1 MLDRVAVHQTRLRTP
16 GLGLDAKGVAMGA
29 KGLVLL
35 PSLDRLVAFLA
46 LYSQGGSLEDIL
58 RSLSVDVVKSKL
70 GAREVVLTFA
80 AESCDRMD
88 RVAEVARLAGGYTFT
103 GTSRHFVQ
111 YRDGA
116 APFGYDVPQIA
127 STEAAVAL
135 YHNQFSQAYEVERKV
150 EIRSLLLR
158 LEPHVD
164 PATAREPGPKWIC
177 AEHGLGPALV
187 AYFVRSQV
195 DGEVAVGEWPPE
207 SSFDEGAVR
216 RYLFRIPDLPPRM
229 VPLLSKTPGLGVFQ
243 PVSDGAAVEIG
254 FRHPVNLRACPV
266 FVSGGLVL
274 FRGHGK
280 EPLELERLPA
290 LGALAGFAKVTLRL
304 EGEPSRIARSSGAPE
319 AVSLALRLVPST
331 EPWRSVT
338 ATFVPTAEL
347 PVLRRIAYV
356 LGPDTLRRATIAI
369 TAEGA
374 FVRNATGIEA
384 IPVGVFFREVHP
396 GLFVPAGFD
405 PLPAVS
411 PEVLYRALGAPSG
424 QIIFLHRDG
433 RAVGVAGSSFV
444 ALEAALLE
452 AHGWA
457 PLQTATIES
466 ALVTELPEVEL
477 VSPGF
482 RPMRDVESVAEPG
495 AGGAPPAPTE

>member
-58 RSLSVDVVKSKL
+58 RSLTVEVVKSKL

-88 RVAEVARLAGGYTFT
+88 RLAEVARLAGGYTFT

-116 APFGYDVPQIA
+116 APFGYDVPQIVA
-127 STEAAVAL
+127 TDLALAL
-135 YHNQFSQAYEVERKV
+135 YHNQFSQAYEVERAV
-150 EIRSLLLR
+150 DVRSLLLR

-164 PATAREPGPKWIC
+164 PSTAREPGPKWIC

-195 DGEVAVGEWPPE
+195 DGEVAVAEWPPE
-207 SSFDEGAVR
+207 SSFDEGPVR

-229 VPLLSKTPGLGVFQ
+229 IPLLAHTPGLGVYQ
-243 PVSDGAAVEIG
+243 PVSDGAAVQLG

-266 FVSGGLVL
+266 FGSGGLVL
-274 FRGHGK
+274 FRGNGQ

-290 LGALAGFAKVTLRL
+290 LGALSGFARVTLRL
-304 EGEPSRIARSSGAPE
+304 EGEPSKVASSAGAPE
-319 AVSLALRLVPST
+319 LVALQLRLVPST

-338 ATFVPTAEL
+338 ATFVPVREL

-356 LGPDTLRRATIAI
+356 LGPDTLRRATIAM

-374 FVRNATGIEA
+374 FVRNPTGIEA
-384 IPVGVFFREVHP
+384 IPVGEFFREVHP

-405 PLPAVS
+405 PLPAVA

-424 QIIFLHRDG
+424 QVIFLHRDG
-433 RAVGVAGSSFV
+433 RAVGIAGSAFAS
-444 ALEAALLE
+444 LETALLE
-452 AHGWA
+452 AHSWA
-457 PLQTATIES
+457 PLAASTMES
-466 ALVTELPEVEL
+466 GLATELPEVEL
-477 VSPGF
+477 GSPGF
-482 RPMRDVESVAEPG
+482 RPMRDVASLVEGGASPAEP
-495 AGGAPPAPTE
+495 E

>member
-16 GLGLDAKGVAMGA
+16 GIGLDAKGVAMGA

-46 LYSQGGSLEDIL
+46 LYTQGGSLEDIL
-58 RSLSVDVVKSKL
+58 RSLSVEVVKSKL

-127 STEAAVAL
+127 TTEAALSL
-135 YHNQFSQAYEVERKV
+135 YHNQFSQVYDVERRV
-150 EIRSLLLR
+150 EVRSLLLR
-158 LEPHVD
+158 LEPHLD
-164 PATAREPGPKWIC
+164 PSTLREGGPKWIC

-195 DGEVAVGEWPPE
+195 EGEVAVGEWPPE
-207 SSFDEGAVR
+207 SSFDEGPVR
-216 RYLFRIPDLPPRM
+216 RYLFRIPELPARM
-229 VPLLSKTPGLGVFQ
+229 VPLLSKTPGLGVFL
-243 PVSDGAAVEIG
+243 PVAEGAAVELG
-254 FRHPVNLRACPV
+254 FKHPVNLRACPV
-266 FVSGGLVL
+266 FGSQGLVL
-274 FRGHGK
+274 FRGQGA
-280 EPLELERLPA
+280 PLELERLPA
-290 LGALAGFAKVTLRL
+290 LGALSGFARVSLRL
-304 EGEPSRIARSSGAPE
+304 EGEPSRVALSTAAPDP
-319 AVSLALRLVPST
+319 VSLALKLVPSS

-338 ATFVPTAEL
+338 ATFVANAEL

-356 LGPDTLRRATIAI
+356 LGPETLRRATIAV
-369 TAEGA
+369 TTEGA

-384 IPVGVFFREVHP
+384 IPVGEFFREVHP
-396 GLFVPAGFD
+396 GLFVPAGYD
-405 PLPAVS
+405 PLPSVS

-424 QIIFLHRDG
+424 QIVFLRRDG
-433 RAVGVAGSSFV
+433 RAVGISGAAFAS
-444 ALEAALLE
+444 LETALLE
-452 AHGWA
+452 AHAWS
-457 PLQTATIES
+457 PLEASTLES
-466 ALVTELPEVEL
+466 ALVTELPEIEL
-477 VSPGF
+477 DSPGF
-482 RPMRDVESVAEPG
+482 RPMRDVAPLDGSSPAETQEG
-495 AGGAPPAPTE
+495 

>member
-46 LYSQGGSLEDIL
+46 LYTQGGSLEDIL

-80 AESCDRMD
+80 AESADRMD
-88 RVAEVARLAGGYTFT
+88 RLAEVARLAGGYTFT

-116 APFGYDVPQIA
+116 APFGYDVPQITA
-127 STEAAVAL
+127 TESALAL
-135 YHNQFSQAYEVERKV
+135 YHNQFSQAYDVERRV
-150 EIRSLLLR
+150 EVRSLLLR

-164 PATAREPGPKWIC
+164 PSTSREPGPKWIC
-177 AEHGLGPALV
+177 AEHGLGPALI

-207 SSFDEGAVR
+207 SSFDEGPVR
-216 RYLFRIPDLPPRM
+216 RYLFRIPDLPARM

-243 PVSDGAAVEIG
+243 PASDGAAVEIG

-266 FVSGGLVL
+266 FPAGGLVL
-274 FRGHGK
+274 FRGHGLP
-280 EPLELERLPA
+280 PLELERLPA
-290 LGALAGFAKVTLRL
+290 LGALAGFARVTLRL
-304 EGEPSRIARSSGAPE
+304 EGEPSNVVTRTGAPD
-319 AVSLALRLVPST
+319 AVALALRLVPST

-338 ATFVPTAEL
+338 ATWVSNEEL

-356 LGPDTLRRATIAI
+356 LGPDTLRRATIAV

-384 IPVGVFFREVHP
+384 IPVGEFFREVHP
-396 GLFVPAGFD
+396 GLFVPAGYD

-411 PEVLYRALGAPSG
+411 PEVLHRAIGAPSG
-424 QIIFLHRDG
+424 QVVFLHRGG
-433 RAVGVAGSSFV
+433 RAVGISGAAFV
-444 ALEAALLE
+444 ALETALLE
-452 AHGWA
+452 AHSWA
-457 PLQTATIES
+457 PLAAANIES
-466 ALVTELPEVEL
+466 ALVVELPEVQLEG
-477 VSPGF
+477 PGF
-482 RPMRDVESVAEPG
+482 RPMRDV
-495 AGGAPPAPTE
+495 APASEATPEAD